1 MAKEITEEVCCLH
14 NYVGCNSLEE
24 YMQNKLYRGYPD
36 KETTIGKQL
45 TNMDLYY
52 KVNPPKNSRIYF

>member
-1 MAKEITEEVCCLH
+1 
-14 NYVGCNSLEE
+14 
-24 YMQNKLYRGYPD
+24 MQNKLYRGYPD
-36 KETTIGKQL
+36 KETTTGKQL